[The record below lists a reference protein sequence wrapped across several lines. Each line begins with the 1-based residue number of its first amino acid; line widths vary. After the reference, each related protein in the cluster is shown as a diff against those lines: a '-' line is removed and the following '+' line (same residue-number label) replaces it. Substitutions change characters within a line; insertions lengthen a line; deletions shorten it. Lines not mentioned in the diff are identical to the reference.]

1 MSALTREQI
10 KAMRAADGAVLRFSH
25 DQTVQ
30 VDEIVLSKD
39 VERPDGFGRES
50 LRVRIPARAIVQN
63 YGSGGL
69 ASGDEREYALA
80 PAISGS
86 WYLGS
91 LSVRAEWATFARFVR
106 AGDELVQ
113 EWVVDNRNLHI
124 MRAGVTAHELK
135 VRVER
140 PAKNGRIEVFG
151 FMLDAHAE
159 LAGTSYGYVTRDPNW
174 VLT

>member
-1 MSALTREQI
+1 MSALTREQV
-10 KAMRAADGAVLRFSH
+10 KAMRAADGAVLRFNRTQE
-25 DQTVQ
+25 DQA
-30 VDEIVLSKD
+30 DEIVLSKD
-39 VERPDGFGRES
+39 VERSDGFGRET
-50 LRVRIPARAIVQN
+50 LQVRIAARALVQN

-69 ASGDEREYALA
+69 ASGDEHEYALA

-86 WYLGS
+86 WYLSS

-124 MRAGVTAHELK
+124 MRAGVTVHELK

-140 PAKNGRIEVFG
+140 PARNGRVEVFG

-159 LAGTSYGYVTRDPNW
+159 LAGTSYGHVTRDPNW
-174 VLT
+174 VLA

>member
-10 KAMRAADGAVLRFSH
+10 KAMRAADGVVAH
-25 DQTVQ
+25 WGAG
-30 VDEIVLSKD
+30 VDDELVLSKD

-50 LRVRIPARAIVQN
+50 LRVRIPTPRVIVAN

-140 PAKNGRIEVFG
+140 PAKNGRVEVFG

-174 VLT
+174 VLA